1 MESNVARLYR
11 CDAVGQFRDLKSLA
25 EKAIAQLSDDQLFTT
40 LDEKAN
46 SIAVLMKH
54 VGGNLRSRFSNFLTS
69 DGEKPDRHRDTEF
82 DVRDDTEATILKRWE
97 EGWQCLFDAIESL
110 TDDDL
115 SKTVFIRGEPH
126 SVVKAINRG
135 MTHSA
140 AHVGQIVLLAKHLR
154 GGDWQSLSIPRG
166 KSEEFNTR
174 MRRKQS
180 GSRP

>member
-1 MESNVARLYR
+1 MESSVAQLYLT
-11 CDAVGQFRDLKSLA
+11 DVVEQFRDLKSLA
-25 EKAIAQLSDDQLFTT
+25 ERAIVQLSDDQLFTT
-40 LDEKAN
+40 IDEEAN
-46 SIAVLMKH
+46 SIAALLKH
-54 VGGNLRSRFSNFLTS
+54 VGGNLRSRFTDFLTS
-69 DGEKPDRHRDTEF
+69 DGEKPDRHRDSEF
-82 DVRDDTEATILKRWE
+82 EVGDDTKTTIVDLWE
-97 EGWQCLFDAIESL
+97 EGWQRLFDAIESL
-110 TDDDL
+110 TDNDL

-166 KSEEFNTR
+166 KSEEFNAT

-180 GSRP
+180 G